1 MLTRFGD
8 DELDVMELPNGMTIK
23 MDFSIPPLKK
33 DKNTCRWGW
42 RGRTSG
48 EYRRIRL
55 YDNDENLLT
64 ELIERNPLYLP
75 PVPDEFTIPN
85 SDPKVIL

>member
-8 DELDVMELPNGMTIK
+8 EELDCIKLPNGMKINIDYTIGA
-23 MDFSIPPLKK
+23 SEEYG
-33 DKNTCRWGW
+33 WGW
-42 RGRTSG
+42 KGRISG

-55 YDNDENLLT
+55 YDKEDNLIS
-64 ELIERNPLYLP
+64 ELIEENPLYMP
-75 PVPDEFTIPN
+75 PLPDEFTIPN